1 MNRADYILT
10 RKASGDTRT
19 VEQIGAEFDTLAAS
33 LAPPP
38 PDPLALAA
46 AVKRAAAVNAWLE
59 NQKPGE
65 EGATAEQIAAWDT
78 LRRLPFAEQAKRAGL

>member
-19 VEQIGAEFDTLAAS
+19 VERIGTEFDVLAAS

-46 AVKRAAAVNAWLE
+46 AVKRAGDVNAWLLT
-59 NQKPGE
+59 QKPGE
-65 EGATAEQIAAWDT
+65 GATAAQIEAWDT
-78 LRRLPFAEQAKRAGL
+78 LRRLLFAEQAKRAAL

>member
-1 MNRADYILT
+1 MTRTDYILT
-10 RKASGDTRT
+10 RKANGDART

-38 PDPLALAA
+38 PDPLVLAA
-46 AVKRAAAVNAWLE
+46 AVKRAGDVNAWLMT
-59 NQKPGE
+59 QKPGE
-65 EGATAEQIAAWDT
+65 GATAVQIAAWDT